1 MQDTGDPSSWTE
13 RTYET
18 AFQTIDKKQL
28 NRKICLGL
36 DKDRKAW

>member
-28 NRKICLGL
+28 DKKIYLGL